1 MARQARSC
9 QKRWTAAPRAVQAL
23 HNPTPNA
30 ITARRERRS
39 PMTPSGSAASDS
51 TMTYAEPH
59 GGQRELALDVLEQ
72 REDDVAVGVVEQVD
86 EREKAQGVGRVR
98 PGTAVP
104 AVRVPLAV
112 ARAGARQWP
121 PPRARRGPPSP
132 PGTPRSTPAS
142 SPPAGDTDASSAA
155 VSAGRARRRRA
166 AGNRP
171 CCRGSR
177 PPCPAA
183 CPGPPYPS

>member
-1 MARQARSC
+1 MARHARSC

-30 ITARRERRS
+30 ITARRE
-39 PMTPSGSAASDS
+39 
-51 TMTYAEPH
+51 
-59 GGQRELALDVLEQ
+59 LALDVLEQ

-86 EREKAQGVGRVR
+86 EREEAEGVGRVG
-98 PGTAVP
+98 PGAASP
-104 AVRVPLAV
+104 GVRVWLGAP
-112 ARAGARQWP
+112 RAGARQWP

-142 SPPAGDTDASSAA
+142 SPPAGDTGAA
-155 VSAGRARRRRA
+155 SAGASAWRARRRP
-166 AGNRP
+166 AGGSRP
-171 CCRGSR
+171 YCRGSR

-183 CPGPPYPS
+183 CRGPPCPS